1 MSREDEQEVTRESE
15 DNPEAGD
22 EPISEDT
29 AAAGGGAISE
39 ESEELDAAA
48 DSFLEVEQ
56 EIDTMAEGMQLRGQ
70 AIDVA
75 QIPAHEVPDGFPY
88 KIGTSDAL
96 ALTLE
101 IDQTEGKTVTTY
113 FEWPGQ
119 GGDERLAKLME
130 LHGVPMDRFAEL
142 HGEDLLLAVRDGH
155 FVPVLPRDG
164 VRGDDRAY
172 FGVVGGFAFLLFPL
186 VAWMFGVTGMIGSS
200 LFFFLFILVHL
211 VVLPVSIYLDAWDL
225 RTTTNWTGG
234 PLFWAFFAMIPGL
247 NVMIVAAY
255 LILRG
260 NAEPII

>member
-1 MSREDEQEVTRESE
+1 MSREDEKEVTRDDESSGAEGDHSSADTAVSE
-15 DNPEAGD
+15 D
-22 EPISEDT
+22 DT
-29 AAAGGGAISE
+29 VSE

-88 KIGTSDAL
+88 KIGTTDAL

-119 GGDERLAKLME
+119 GGDDRLAKLMD
-130 LHGVPMDRFAEL
+130 LHGVPLDRFAEL
-142 HGEDLLLAVRDGH
+142 HGEDLLLAVKDGH
-155 FVPVLPRDG
+155 FVPVLPKDG
-164 VRGDDRAY
+164 IRGDDRAY

-186 VAWMFGVTGMIGSS
+186 IAWMFGVTDMIGSS
-200 LFFFLFILVHL
+200 LFFFLFVLVHL
-211 VVLPVSIYLDAWDL
+211 IVLPVSIYLDAWDL